1 MTEALGPATRAD
13 ESNPVDA
20 ARAAGK
26 PRLEDLLKASPHIDL
41 IEVLEAEKYG
51 TGWDPQHLDPA

>member
-1 MTEALGPATRAD
+1 MTEAVGPATKAD
-13 ESNPVDA
+13 ESDPVDT
-20 ARAAGK
+20 ARAASK
-26 PRLEDLLKASPHIDL
+26 PRLEDLLRATPHIDL

>member
-1 MTEALGPATRAD
+1 MGTRVRV
-13 ESNPVDA
+13 SSTQIN
-20 ARAAGK
+20 
-26 PRLEDLLKASPHIDL
+26 

>member
-1 MTEALGPATRAD
+1 MTEALGSTSRAD
-13 ESNPVDA
+13 ESNPVGT
-20 ARAAGK
+20 ARAASK
-26 PRLEDLLKASPHIDL
+26 PRLEDLLKATPHIDL